1 MKRIFAFALA
11 AACLL
16 FLLPVTACGG
26 GQNER
31 DAYRICAEYEEGVL
45 SAEMQ
50 FSHTNGTGEPLSF
63 LEFNLFGN
71 AYREDAAFRPVSDA
85 FSAAAYYAGESYG
98 GMEILSVSPCAAWEV
113 CGQDENV
120 LRVQL
125 ARPLRPGERTD
136 VSVSWTLELARVEHR
151 TGIAERAVNL
161 GNFYPVL
168 CVLEGG
174 EFYECEYYADGDPFY
189 SACADYFL
197 SFRADAD
204 YTLAASGRILSA
216 EEEGTKKTYTLEL
229 YGARDLALV
238 LSKEFSVA
246 QGEACGAQVMYY
258 YYDDP
263 EPARSLALAEESLT
277 YFSEMFGS
285 YPYPVFSAV
294 QTGFAVGGMEYPA
307 LVMIGDHL
315 TGVDRAYTLVHEAAH
330 QWWYAAVGS
339 NQLEHAWMDE
349 GLAEYSA
356 ALFFDAH
363 DGYGLTEEG
372 LCAAA
377 ERAYRAFYSVQ
388 EQIFGRADTAMDK
401 KLGEF
406 LSEYQYVVLA
416 YNKGMLLFRTLRQ
429 TFGDKKFFAAL
440 RRYYADLAGGI
451 ASPQDLV
458 LSFKRAGA
466 DASGILR
473 SFADGSAVL

>member
-1 MKRIFAFALA
+1 MRRA
-11 AACLL
+11 
-16 FLLPVTACGG
+16 V
-26 GQNER
+26 
-31 DAYRICAEYEEGVL
+31 
-45 SAEMQ
+45 
-50 FSHTNGTGEPLSF
+50 
-63 LEFNLFGN
+63 
-71 AYREDAAFRPVSDA
+71 
-85 FSAAAYYAGESYG
+85 
-98 GMEILSVSPCAAWEV
+98 LSVSPCAAWEV

-263 EPARSLALAEESLT
+263 APARSLALAEESLT

-285 YPYPVFSAV
+285 YPYPVFSAPE
-294 QTGFAVGGMEYPA
+294 FIWPYEEKPHFLDPCLKMPFGGAKCHP
-307 LVMIGDHL
+307 L
-315 TGVDRAYTLVHEAAH
+315 
-330 QWWYAAVGS
+330 
-339 NQLEHAWMDE
+339 
-349 GLAEYSA
+349 
-356 ALFFDAH
+356 ALFFFDI
-363 DGYGLTEEG
+363 
-372 LCAAA
+372 
-377 ERAYRAFYSVQ
+377 FYKS
-388 EQIFGRADTAMDK
+388 RK
-401 KLGEF
+401 
-406 LSEYQYVVLA
+406 VVV
-416 YNKGMLLFRTLRQ
+416 
-429 TFGDKKFFAAL
+429 
-440 RRYYADLAGGI
+440 
-451 ASPQDLV
+451 P
-458 LSFKRAGA
+458 FK
-466 DASGILR
+466 
-473 SFADGSAVL
+473 